1 MQCKYLLLGLQ
12 WQIIDTNRN
21 QRTSAFSTK
30 LTVQIIV
37 ICGSQPY
44 IHSYQTCL
52 VFTDDCNLKRK
63 TTKGQ
68 IKPKADWRAKDSP
81 KKRTNKFDCKF
92 QVFRDCKAKNQ
103 NWFVR
108 FLEESMVLQ
117 SAYGFFWPLCIP
129 NNIVK
134 WWKSSDMGISWLN
147 SYK

>member
-1 MQCKYLLLGLQ
+1 MLICERHHDYLLEDIFLVLQRKSYLKQQFFILQCKYLLLGLQ

-103 NWFVR
+103 N
-108 FLEESMVLQ
+108 
-117 SAYGFFWPLCIP
+117 
-129 NNIVK
+129 
-134 WWKSSDMGISWLN
+134 
-147 SYK
+147 